1 MNNKRKLRESKSAL
15 ELAVQKC
22 LNQARLNDADLR
34 ALSSVGYRDL
44 IVDFG
49 LSQHAAREVL
59 NCFKLEQ
66 QRQTHQD
73 IYDPSFV
80 SGALRVVAK
89 SSVKESVQRRA
100 KIRRLIESCLDSGEA
115 TMVAGGAARMLD
127 YGQQASDSDEG
138 RMFKQTLHRIL
149 NDAEDLQSALTDRDD
164 LPQWCHYKVAEA
176 AAAISKVRDYLLYK
190 IDNPEEPWKR

>member
-1 MNNKRKLRESKSAL
+1 MSNKRKLRESKSAI
-15 ELAVQKC
+15 ELAIQKC

-34 ALSSVGYRDL
+34 ALSGMGYRDL
-44 IVDFG
+44 VVDYG

-59 NCFKLEQ
+59 NCCRLEQ

-89 SSVKESVQRRA
+89 SSIKEGAQRRA
-100 KIRRLIESCLDSGEA
+100 KIRRLIESCLASGEA
-115 TMVAGGAARMLD
+115 KMVSSGAGRMLD

-149 NDAEDLQSALTDRDD
+149 GDAEDLQGALTDHDD

-190 IDNPEEPWKR
+190 IDNPEDPWQH